1 MRRVSPAFAKCK
13 NKQFFFSPVVLVL
26 EDLIIEVQDP
36 ETWGPETWDPGIHP
50 CLMAQ
55 DLELVSKAEVDNF
68 FMFLIILE
76 LKHKDMLC
84 FSYKKHVLL
93 FTSSYLDRTYSVNI
107 FGFLL
112 ICVSVSFQTDIVIL

>member
-84 FSYKKHVLL
+84 FSYKKHVL
-93 FTSSYLDRTYSVNI
+93 
-107 FGFLL
+107 
-112 ICVSVSFQTDIVIL
+112 